1 MMDPAAL
8 PVLVVAD
15 DLIWASRLVAA
26 VQHAGATPVRI
37 GSDQEVRMAIEVMSL
52 EEPAPDFEDEE
63 PFARPVAA
71 IVDLFGHRYD
81 GVDAV
86 KGLRQAGL
94 PVLAVSQHDDLET
107 RRMALEAGAL
117 RVFSYNKFFSDGPSL
132 VTRFLTAPLAEV
144 DTLPA
149 DADEDA

>member
-1 MMDPAAL
+1 MTDPAAL

-26 VQHAGATPVRI
+26 VQRAGATPVRI
-37 GSDQEVRMAIEVMSL
+37 GSDQEVSLAIEVMSL
-52 EEPAPDFEDEE
+52 EEPVADPEDED

-117 RVFSYNKFFSDGPSL
+117 RVFSYNKFFADGPAL
-132 VTRFLTAPLAEV
+132 VERFLTAPLAEV